1 MDKTGKQLL
10 NLMFRPGERICVSH
24 NKYGYHSLLLEDVL
38 EKDTV
43 TLLPTQESCEIRK
56 LPWPETVEVVPSNKL
71 TLVALNP
78 MKNGFR
84 EDANCT
90 AYRNFLVEMDIG
102 PLGQQLDYIA
112 RLEMPYSAVVFSGNK
127 SLHFLISLSED
138 LPNEDMYRLFA
149 EWILGIATL
158 ADQKTKNP
166 SRSIRIP
173 GGIRD
178 EDKVQ
183 KLVGYKGPVDLKTL
197 VEWLQKRP
205 DAKPKKP
212 EKRGPKGGLDGYNV
226 RAWARRR
233 LIKGLDPTKG
243 RSNQWYAIA
252 LEFFL
257 AGAPLDDTME
267 MLRSYYTPDRDFKE
281 REWKTVIKSAWKR
294 AQSGK

>member
-38 EKDTV
+38 TKDDV
-43 TLLPTQESCEIRK
+43 TLLPTPESCEKRK

-78 MKNGFR
+78 IKSGFR
-84 EDANCT
+84 EDANVT

-102 PLGQQLDYIA
+102 PLNQQLDYIK
-112 RLEMPYSAVVFSGNK
+112 RLGLPYSAVIFSGNK

-149 EWILGIATL
+149 EWTLSIVSL

-178 EDKVQ
+178 GDKVQ
-183 KLVGYKGPVDLKTL
+183 KLVEYVGPVNLKTL
-197 VEWLQKRP
+197 VDWLQKRP

-212 EKRGPKGGLDGYNV
+212 EKREPKGGLDGYNV
-226 RAWARRR
+226 RPWARWR

-257 AGAPLDDTME
+257 AGAPFDDTIE

-281 REWKTVIKSAWKR
+281 REWKMVIKSAWKR
-294 AQSGK
+294 AQSGR